1 MKLFKTYLVATAALV
16 GAVVAVPVTQ
26 AGNPT
31 QAEIRALEIRGQAMN
46 KLCSDPTRTAEAQQ
60 ALCGSVATAKRP
72 TAAELR
78 ALEIRGRAM
87 NELCSAPGRSPEA
100 QQALCGSGATAKRP
114 TAAELRALEIRGQ
127 ALGNMC
133 SDPTLT
139 ADAHRALCG
148 KVGAANRPTSEE
160 LRALEIRGQALNRL
174 CDTLSGEGYE
184 AVCGRSDTVAI
195 GRSANASGGIDWADF
210 GIGAA
215 AMLGV
220 LLLATGLLAGAHYVR
235 KSGVRPRPTS

>member
-1 MKLFKTYLVATAALV
+1 VKTLTTYLVALATVIVAAPIGQAANPTPAELQALEIRGQALNKLCSVPGRSAEAQQALCGSTRVTRPTAAEL
-16 GAVVAVPVTQ
+16 
-26 AGNPT
+26 
-31 QAEIRALEIRGQAMN
+31 RALEIRGQAMN
-46 KLCSDPTRTAEAQQ
+46 KLCSVPGRSAEAEQ
-60 ALCGSVATAKRP
+60 ALCGSV
-72 TAAELR
+72 
-78 ALEIRGRAM
+78 
-87 NELCSAPGRSPEA
+87 
-100 QQALCGSGATAKRP
+100 ATAKRP

-148 KVGAANRPTSEE
+148 KVGTANRPTAEE
-160 LRALEIRGQALNRL
+160 LRALEIRGQALNGL

-210 GIGAA
+210 GIGAG
-215 AMLGV
+215 AMLGLV
-220 LLLATGLLAGAHYVR
+220 LLSGGLLAGAYFRR
-235 KSGVRPRPTS
+235 KIGVRPRSVS

>member
-1 MKLFKTYLVATAALV
+1 MKRLTTYLVVLAT
-16 GAVVAVPVTQ
+16 VVAVGPTGQ
-26 AGNPT
+26 AASPT
-31 QAEIRALEIRGQAMN
+31 PAELQALEIRGQALN
-46 KLCSDPTRTAEAQQ
+46 KLCPAPTRSPEAQQ
-60 ALCGSVATAKRP
+60 ALCGSVVAAKRP

-78 ALEIRGRAM
+78 ALEIRGQGM
-87 NELCSAPGRSPEA
+87 NKLCSVPGRSAEA
-100 QQALCGSGATAKRP
+100 QQALCGSVVAAKRP

-148 KVGAANRPTSEE
+148 KVGTANRPTAEE
-160 LRALEIRGQALNRL
+160 LRALEIRGQALNGF

-210 GIGAA
+210 GMGAG
-215 AMLGV
+215 AMLGLV
-220 LLLATGLLAGAHYVR
+220 LLSGGLLAGVYFGR
-235 KSGVRPRPTS
+235 KIGVRPRSVS